1 MIRAMHHTGMCVS
14 DMEKSLAFYRDL
26 LGMEVTI
33 DSRITGPDIEEI
45 MGLEGVD
52 VRRVYVCG
60 YGGKLEL
67 FEYASPKGKPFP
79 ADFGVN
85 DVGIS
90 HIAFEVENLQEL
102 YEEFSAKGVRFNNP
116 PLPVKGRG
124 MVCYLRDPDGIT
136 LELLELFTPGT

>member
-1 MIRAMHHTGMCVS
+1 MIRAMHHTGMCVR
-14 DMEKSLAFYRDL
+14 DMERSLAFYRDL

-33 DSRITGPDIEEI
+33 DSRITGPDIEKI

-52 VRRVYVCG
+52 VRRVYLYG
-60 YGGKLEL
+60 YGGRVEL
-67 FEYASPKGKPFP
+67 FEYASPVGKAFP
-79 ADFGVN
+79 EDFGVN

-90 HIAFEVENLQEL
+90 HIAFEVENLQGL
-102 YEEFSAKGVRFNNP
+102 YEELSAQGVRFNNP

-124 MVCYLRDPDGIT
+124 MVCYLKDPDGIT